1 MERMNTLLDRKD
13 ILKETTHENLKKIYK
28 MQAKSCKN
36 IFRVYQKQDNFL
48 MELKLREGV
57 MSQTLFS
64 HISINSLTILIV
76 SKAMESS
83 QKDLL
88 INASHVSRQ
97 SILANILSRST
108 GNHYVTVYSIANIS
122 KTTMINTLVLG
133 SAEAFFIMLRMS
145 LERPQGN

>member
-1 MERMNTLLDRKD
+1 MNTLSDRKD

-97 SILANILSRST
+97 SILANILSL
-108 GNHYVTVYSIANIS
+108 H
-122 KTTMINTLVLG
+122 
-133 SAEAFFIMLRMS
+133 S
-145 LERPQGN
+145 LC